1 MDPRDFGTVSQLLF
15 AYGLRNSDP
24 QPAHPRGGGM
34 RNVKLCAD
42 ALTAFATK
50 FDASNES
57 SWMSAQFVFSRFP
70 INALIVE
77 ILRIENHVFKHKY

>member
-1 MDPRDFGTVSQLLF
+1 MSVLISHVGTL
-15 AYGLRNSDP
+15 AE
-24 QPAHPRGGGM
+24 AI
-34 RNVKLCAD
+34 
-42 ALTAFATK
+42 TAFTTK

-77 ILRIENHVFKHKY
+77 ILSIENHFRYESLQHVTGR